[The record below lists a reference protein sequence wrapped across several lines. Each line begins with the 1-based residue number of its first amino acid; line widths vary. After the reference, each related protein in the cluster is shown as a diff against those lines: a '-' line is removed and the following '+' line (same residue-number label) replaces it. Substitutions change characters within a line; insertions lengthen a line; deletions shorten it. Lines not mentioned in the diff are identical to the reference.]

1 MMKSVKKRFGISLLC
16 LFGILWGVSMLLN
29 VYIPQYITSQWHEL
43 LLLFVVVSAMV
54 FVKTIKIREK
64 GDVHKLTNF
73 YLLATIVKL
82 VLYLAIIVIHVINSP
97 EDKIAFVI
105 TFLTYYLCF
114 TTFETYMLV
123 RKNNNKDE

>member
-1 MMKSVKKRFGISLLC
+1 MKSVKKRFYISLLC
-16 LFGILWGVSMLLN
+16 LFGLLWGASMLLFSY
-29 VYIPQYITSQWHEL
+29 VPQYVTQHWPL
-43 LLLFVVVSAMV
+43 LMLLFALVSVVI
-54 FVKTIKIREK
+54 FVMTMKIRAK

-73 YLLATIVKL
+73 HMIATIVKL
-82 VLYLAIIVIHVINSP
+82 VAYLVIIVTYVMNFP